1 MIIDICNDHHYH
13 YNQGHFEFFYKNNKA
28 DVLFFWKLNLQI
40 ERGKRKQ
47 KQKQIDSKIFK
58 SQSKFNDDIEL
69 PLLQSLC

>member
-1 MIIDICNDHHYH
+1 MFC
-13 YNQGHFEFFYKNNKA
+13 
-28 DVLFFWKLNLQI
+28 FFWKLNLQI